1 MEIVDVDRN
10 KRAFIDSEGKL
21 IDLQGNIIGFI
32 NSDGSS
38 GDASENFMGEIND
51 DGQIS
56 NGDNTLIGSV
66 DLGTAEMRDHNGSHF
81 GTIKPGGDI
90 FNAIDGFRGRVS
102 PFTFHKLKMIAAYI
116 FFFDQNI
123 VDPALPTKLPI
134 PGAPLPQALSSER
147 LLTPKTPLKKSSVE
161 SAISPPSPA
170 PVVES
175 PVKSP
180 VPMIIDREYKDYQ
193 VGNFKTIS
201 EGKENLLEIS
211 NCDCPVEQLV
221 VKIEEKGKQVIF
233 ERTIIIQKQ
242 KKLQVQ
248 RFSMP
253 YMVNKNRVTAQ
264 YALHKDFGTLRL
276 LFRKPEG
283 ASSGGISGQFVKF
296 IVPAVPDSENK
307 VTIKP
312 SQVSDHFIFEPNG
325 DPKLETEVI
334 GELEEGTIKFHAIT
348 KDLQMG
354 VSKKATQTFSLNVPI
369 SMSQI
374 DIENGGRKV
383 LVYPSRPIPLSS
395 TEPTPEDSEI
405 PIQSI

>member
-1 MEIVDVDRN
+1 
-10 KRAFIDSEGKL
+10 
-21 IDLQGNIIGFI
+21 
-32 NSDGSS
+32 
-38 GDASENFMGEIND
+38 MGEIND

-66 DLGTAEMRDHNGSHF
+66 NLGTAEMRAENSAHF

-90 FNAIDGFRGRVS
+90 FDALDGFRGKVS

-123 VDPALPTKLPI
+123 VDPNRPTKLPI

-161 SAISPPSPA
+161 SEITPPYPA
-170 PVVES
+170 ALETPA
-175 PVKSP
+175 VKSP
-180 VPMIIDREYKDYQ
+180 ADIIETPAVKSPAVHIIIDREYKDYK
-193 VGNFKTIS
+193 VGAFKTIS

-221 VKIEEKGKQVIF
+221 VRIEEKGKQVIF
-233 ERTIIIQKQ
+233 ERTIVIQKQ
-242 KKLQVQ
+242 KRLQVQ
-248 RFSMP
+248 RFAMP
-253 YMVNKNRVTAQ
+253 YMVNRNRVSAKYDLQ
-264 YALHKDFGTLRL
+264 RDFGTLTL

-283 ASSGGISGQFVKF
+283 ASASGGTSGQFVKF
-296 IVPAVPDSENK
+296 IVPAVPNSENK

-312 SQVSDHFIFEPNG
+312 SPVSDHYIFEANG
-325 DPKLETEVI
+325 DSKLETEVI

-354 VSKKATQTFSLNVPI
+354 VSKKATQSFSLGVPI
-369 SMSQI
+369 YLYQI
-374 DIENGGRKV
+374 DIENSGRKIIV
-383 LVYPSRPIPLSS
+383 FPSRPIPLSS
-395 TEPTPEDSEI
+395 TETTPEDTEI